1 MLDEAEIRKEIARL
15 EYEESSYSNYA
26 KLANLYVIRD
36 KMREEEQ
43 GDKNQYMGHYSGNP
57 APARATVEPATVGE
71 YGDSE
76 FLLAVAGKN
85 PEKAWAVVDELMD
98 TLAMVNSKVYNSVMQ
113 KIKRI

>member
-15 EYEESSYSNYA
+15 EYEESSYPNHA

-36 KMREEEQ
+36 KMQEAQNAR
-43 GDKNQYMGHYSGNP
+43 DKFVCYNSG
-57 APARATVEPATVGE
+57 APATVTAEPATVGE

-76 FLLAVAGKN
+76 FLLAVAGKD
-85 PEKAWAVVDELMD
+85 PAKAWSVVDELMD

-113 KIKRI
+113 KIKRV

>member
-1 MLDEAEIRKEIARL
+1 MLDKAEIRAAIAKL
-15 EYEESSYSNYA
+15 EFDESSYSNYA
-26 KLANLYVIRD
+26 KLASLYVIRD
-36 KMREEEQ
+36 KMQEEER
-43 GDKNQYMGHYSGNP
+43 GDGGRYVGSYSGAP
-57 APARATVEPATVGE
+57 APVSVEPATVGE